1 MIVDRMA
8 PYVKKK
14 KIISQIS
21 KFKLICKYESSFT
34 CTVHV
39 NINFWS
45 GCKKG

>member
-8 PYVKKK
+8 PYVLKKNNFTNI
-14 KIISQIS
+14 KIVNMN
-21 KFKLICKYESSFT
+21 LHLH
-34 CTVHV
+34 VHV

>member
-21 KFKLICKYESSFT
+21 KFKFVNMNLHLH
-34 CTVHV
+34 VHV

>member
-34 CTVHV
+34 CT
-39 NINFWS
+39 
-45 GCKKG
+45 CKHKVLVGM

>member
-34 CTVHV
+34 CT
-39 NINFWS
+39 
-45 GCKKG
+45 CKHKFLVGM